1 MRTEMTCS
9 TRIKRCVF
17 GLACLTI
24 APLLA
29 QTAQATEL
37 VARHTSADSSELAA
51 GPRARDPAASRDAEA
66 GLARRK
72 DGRLIS
78 TQPSRRARASSKY
91 GDHAQARNG
100 VATASRFYS
109 GRWGT
114 ILVLGVGF

>member
-9 TRIKRCVF
+9 TRIKRYVF

-24 APLLA
+24 APLFA

-37 VARHTSADSSELAA
+37 STS
-51 GPRARDPAASRDAEA
+51 RYAEA
-66 GLARRK
+66 GLARRG

-100 VATASRFYS
+100 VATASRFYA

-114 ILVLGVGF
+114 ILVLGVAF

>member
-1 MRTEMTCS
+1 MTCS

-17 GLACLTI
+17 GLACLTV
-24 APLLA
+24 APLFA

-37 VARHTSADSSELAA
+37 SSEIVVGRHTSADSSDLVA
-51 GPRARDPAASRDAEA
+51 GRRADAEA
-66 GLARRK
+66 GLARRE

-91 GDHAQARNG
+91 GDHGQARNA

-114 ILVLGVGF
+114 VLILGVGF